1 MFVLLTYDIDLSDG
15 GKTLRKVAK
24 TCEDYGVRVQNSV
37 FELDI
42 DSAGLVKLKNVL
54 GDIIDPSLDSIRKYK
69 LGKMKKADVEI
80 IGKREVVEIS
90 SDNGLFL

>member
-1 MFVLLTYDIDLSDG
+1 MFVLLTYYIDLSDG

-42 DSAGLVKLKNVL
+42 DSAGLVKLKNIL
-54 GDIIDPSLDSIRKYK
+54 GNIIDPALDSIRIYK

-90 SDNGLFL
+90 TDNGLFL